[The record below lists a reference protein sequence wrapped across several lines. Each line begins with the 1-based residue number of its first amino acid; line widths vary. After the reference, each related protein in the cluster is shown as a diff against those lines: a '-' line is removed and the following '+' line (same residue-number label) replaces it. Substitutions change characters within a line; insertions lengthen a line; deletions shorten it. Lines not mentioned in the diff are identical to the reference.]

1 MTDFQETAPNE
12 WEERDVHRGRE
23 RGLTLGDR
31 IPGMFCAPGGLEP
44 MTTNLPLPWGEG
56 WGEGKGSVRVPKVR
70 AFKER
75 FRGSENPTW

>member
-23 RGLTLGDR
+23 RGLTLGER

-44 MTTNLPLPWGEG
+44 KTTNLPLPWGE
-56 WGEGKGSVRVPKVR
+56 
-70 AFKER
+70 
-75 FRGSENPTW
+75 